1 MRRFRSFL
9 AGTSTRAL
17 RLFVSH
23 FFSTVGTILLVSG
36 AAPFT
41 RRYDYGRVR
50 TVPPPVESV
59 SRLVLLNVMLQTFDG
74 LATYYGL
81 SLGVQ
86 EGNPVMRAAMMHW
99 GVAETLLGTK
109 GVACLTLPFF
119 LLLRHRR
126 LSVWALALIAGVYL
140 TLSFVPW
147 LTILITEARL
157 ILA

>member
-1 MRRFRSFL
+1 MRCFRFFL
-9 AGTSTRAL
+9 VGASTRTL
-17 RLFVSH
+17 RPFVSH
-23 FFSTVGTILLVSG
+23 FFPTVGTTLLVSG
-36 AAPFT
+36 AAPLT
-41 RRYDYGRVR
+41 RCYDHGRVR
-50 TVPPPVESV
+50 TVPPPVETV
-59 SRLVLLNVMLQTFDG
+59 PRLILLNVMLQTFDG

-147 LTILITEARL
+147 LTILLTEARL

>member
-1 MRRFRSFL
+1 MRRFHSFL
-9 AGTSTRAL
+9 VGTSTRAL

-23 FFSTVGTILLVSG
+23 FSPTVWTTLLVSG
-36 AAPFT
+36 AAPLI
-41 RRYDYGRVR
+41 RCYNHGRVR
-50 TVPPPVESV
+50 TVSPPVETV
-59 SRLVLLNVMLQTFDG
+59 PRLILLNVMLQTFDG

-147 LTILITEARL
+147 LTILLTEARL